1 MNPALLSA
9 AIIVLA
15 GAVVGVSARDA
26 RIALAGL
33 AVTLFV
39 APFLADPLPT
49 PVALGARVAA
59 AGLAAYLPWIAVRE
73 PGSTTRGS
81 LLGAPVEGLVG
92 LAAFV
97 IGFGTAGLGA
107 PGLGPAEAQGA
118 GVALIALAVGPLV
131 FGRDVFRLG
140 SGAVLLIG
148 GVLLVRT
155 SLAGTPSGLES
166 VVTGALFIALGGS
179 IAFLVMSAAL
189 AGVRGGDVLES
200 ERPRPVRVAPQAARR
215 LERHTE
221 RREP

>member
-1 MNPALLSA
+1 VNPALLSA

-15 GAVVGVSARDA
+15 GAVIGVSARDA

-39 APFLADPLPT
+39 APFLADPLPS

-59 AGLAAYLPWIAVRE
+59 AGLAAYLPWIAVRQ
-73 PGSTTRGS
+73 PGTTTRGT
-81 LLGAPVEGLVG
+81 LLGPPVEALVG

-97 IGFGTAGLGA
+97 IGYGTAGLGA
-107 PGLGPAEAQGA
+107 PALGPAEAQGA

-140 SGAVLLIG
+140 SGAVLLMG
-148 GVLLVRT
+148 GVLLVRA

-166 VVTGALFIALGGS
+166 VVTGALIIALGGS
-179 IAFLVMSAAL
+179 VAFLVLSAAL
-189 AGVRGGDVLES
+189 AGARGGEVFEDGQPTAL
-200 ERPRPVRVAPQAARR
+200 RVARQAARR
-215 LERHTE
+215 IDRTGPHK
-221 RREP
+221 P

>member
-49 PVALGARVAA
+49 PLALGARVAA
-59 AGLAAYLPWIAVRE
+59 AALAAYLPWIAVRD
-73 PGSTTRGS
+73 PARHRGS
-81 LLGAPVEGLVG
+81 LLGPPVEGLVG

-97 IGFGTAGLGA
+97 IGYGTAGLGA

-155 SLAGTPSGLES
+155 SLAGTASGLK
-166 VVTGALFIALGGS
+166 AW
-179 IAFLVMSAAL
+179 
-189 AGVRGGDVLES
+189 
-200 ERPRPVRVAPQAARR
+200 
-215 LERHTE
+215 
-221 RREP
+221 